1 MAGQK
6 GKFVKSSRP
15 DKNRNLW
22 RRSIHLM
29 RPNLITTIER
39 PVITPIAYENYIYV
53 DPVVSDFVQE
63 ETVTTNDI
71 ITSKCEWKDRK
82 RIVELDTLAIN
93 FKACKR
99 CGQPLHLSD
108 CVGDIRFGLAQILQV
123 QCRYEECRL
132 LNDVPTGKKHETNK
146 GGKAWDINT
155 KLATGKRKNICIST
169 LLI

>member
-22 RRSIHLM
+22 RGSINLM
-29 RPNLITTIER
+29 SPNLDTNIER
-39 PVITPIAYENYIYV
+39 PVITQFGFEDHIYFI
-53 DPVVSDFVQE
+53 SDFVQE

-71 ITSKCEWKDRK
+71 ITSKCEWKDGR

-108 CVGDIRFGLAQILQV
+108 CVRETRFGLAQIV
-123 QCRYEECRL
+123 FVTRSADYYTMFPL
-132 LNDVPTGKKHETNK
+132 LKKHETNK
-146 GGKAWDINT
+146 GGKALDINT
-155 KLATGKRKNICIST
+155 KLATGKRKTSVCQHFW
-169 LLI
+169 